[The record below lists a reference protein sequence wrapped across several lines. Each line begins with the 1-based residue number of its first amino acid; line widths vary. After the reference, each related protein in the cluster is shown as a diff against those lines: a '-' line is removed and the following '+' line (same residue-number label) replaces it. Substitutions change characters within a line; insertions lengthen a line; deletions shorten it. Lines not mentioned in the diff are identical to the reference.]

1 MILDQSSDKVLLDY
15 NYNIEYVMSSSTT
28 QNIGQ
33 PMMVLELVLK
43 VNQDEYVSVNTAAG
57 KTLQR
62 VIIEMNTTETIDF
75 VAKLQKIQA

>member
-1 MILDQSSDKVLLDY
+1 
-15 NYNIEYVMSSSTT
+15 
-28 QNIGQ
+28 
-33 PMMVLELVLK
+33 MMVLELILK
-43 VNQDEYVSVNTAAG
+43 VNQDEYISINTAAG